1 MKRGAL
7 VIAVAG
13 CGSGT
18 GGTVA
23 PAQWF
28 AKDAVHYLDHVQLE
42 TRTKA
47 IAATGDRGAVTVAY
61 GPFAARAGLAVL
73 ERGGNAMDA
82 ALTTAVTQIAVTA
95 GSPVSYFGI
104 MALVY
109 DDAKTGLGPP

>member
-1 MKRGAL
+1 MKRVAL

-47 IAATGDRGAVTVAY
+47 IAATGDRGAAN
-61 GPFAARAGLAVL
+61 G
-73 ERGGNAMDA
+73 
-82 ALTTAVTQIAVTA
+82 
-95 GSPVSYFGI
+95 PVSRSSS
-104 MALVY
+104 AAATRWTRPL
-109 DDAKTGLGPP
+109 PRR